1 MSCPLCGTSYLCA
14 HARTSTAFAPA
25 PESSSSFSP
34 ATEARS
40 RADQEH
46 WRQEVISRVRQ
57 HRARRRRFDPNA
69 SMELD
74 FPAETPLT
82 ISTALAEPPLSESV
96 GLAEETPFHAADFA
110 RSPLTVRHDVA
121 PNFIRNVTRPQPR
134 KVIHFPRHV
143 TVDLEMEL
151 AAPAPEVPRILD
163 APEAEQMEL
172 LPSFADIRLDEAPH
186 EDRFQE
192 ELELPGEP
200 APLRQRLESGLM
212 DAAIVAAALGVF
224 AAPFAFTL
232 ARLDQAGPHVRP
244 ALVCALAAGATLWLL
259 YQYLFLVFGKRTP
272 GMIAAHLELLTFDD
286 RQPSFIARSSRAFGA
301 TLSGLSLG
309 LGFAWALVD
318 EHTLGWHDRISQ
330 TYLRS
335 ADRNTG

>member
-1 MSCPLCGTSYLCA
+1 MSCPVCGTSYPCA

-25 PESSSSFSP
+25 PETSSSFSP

-57 HRARRRRFDPNA
+57 HRARRRRFDPNG

-74 FPAETPLT
+74 FPAETPLM
-82 ISTALAEPPLSESV
+82 ISTALAEPPLSESAE
-96 GLAEETPFHAADFA
+96 LAEETPFRAADLA
-110 RSPLTVRHDVA
+110 SPPLAVTHDVE

-134 KVIHFPRHV
+134 KVIHFPRHA

-186 EDRFQE
+186 EDRFHE

-200 APLRQRLESGLM
+200 APLRQRVESGLV
-212 DAAIVAAALGVF
+212 DAAIVAAALAVF
-224 AAPFAFTL
+224 AALFAFTL

-244 ALVCALAAGATLWLL
+244 ALVCAVAAGATLWLL
-259 YQYLFLVFGKRTP
+259 YHYLFLVYGKRTP

-286 RQPSFIARSSRAFGA
+286 RQPSFLARCSRAFGA

-335 ADRNTG
+335 ADRTTE

>member
-1 MSCPLCGTSYLCA
+1 M
-14 HARTSTAFAPA
+14 
-25 PESSSSFSP
+25 SSSFPS
-34 ATEARS
+34 AAEARS

-74 FPAETPLT
+74 FAAEAPLT
-82 ISTALAEPPLSESV
+82 ISTALAEPPPAEFTAPEEDTAFSAAELSSPPVHVVPEVTQNLTRDV
-96 GLAEETPFHAADFA
+96 G
-110 RSPLTVRHDVA
+110 
-121 PNFIRNVTRPQPR
+121 RPQPR
-134 KVIHFPRHV
+134 KIIHFPRHAA
-143 TVDLEMEL
+143 VDLAMEL

-172 LPSFADIRLDEAPH
+172 LPSFADIRLEEAPY
-186 EDRFQE
+186 EDRFHE
-192 ELELPGEP
+192 ALELPGEP
-200 APLRQRLESGLM
+200 APLRQRLGSGLV
-212 DAAIVAAALGVF
+212 DAAIVAAALVVF
-224 AAPFAFTL
+224 AFPFAFTL
-232 ARLDQAGPHVRP
+232 DRLAEATPHVRP
-244 ALVCALAAGATLWLL
+244 ALLCAVAAAATLWLL
-259 YQYLFLVFGKRTP
+259 YQYLFLVYSKRTP
-272 GMIAAHLELLTFDD
+272 GMSVAHLELLTFDD
-286 RQPSFIARSSRAFGA
+286 RQPSFFARCSRAFGA

-335 ADRNTG
+335 VDRHTG